1 MWLVMI
7 SPLKIHIQTQNFGTE
22 IVVVVVVKQGISM
35 AWSWLQICFII
46 ENVTLRIHSGVV
58 TLQVYFTSISVGTKA
73 GVQVSKREFHTHIHL
88 DYTII
93 EFLSCILKN
102 KNKNRECVCCS
113 LSLSLSL
120 SIYIYIYIYSIEII
134 HNYLLHA
141 LYKS

>member
-73 GVQVSKREFHTHIHL
+73 GVQVSKREFHTRIHL
-88 DYTII
+88 DYVRVK
-93 EFLSCILKN
+93 FLSCIQKKKKN
-102 KNKNRECVCCS
+102 YTPFSHIHGGSHRKCESKEHQYNYYSKCS
-113 LSLSLSL
+113 YIWRNLGS
-120 SIYIYIYIYSIEII
+120 SI
-134 HNYLLHA
+134 
-141 LYKS
+141 